1 MEAGR
6 GGRPQRRR
14 VQASRC
20 TCREG
25 NGDARVPVRAASP
38 GDARQLLPLAGQP
51 PGSFV
56 PPRVGESASL
66 SEQHHGRGPGLAA
79 DPAKPCW
86 RPSHGPT
93 ALASHRPHRPS
104 RGAAAKSDPAG
115 RREEAG
121 FCRDRVLAGSPG
133 GPPELPRGRVRPHSR
148 PQPRGHLGGC
158 SERCTEP
165 ARPSTPLTW
174 GVGLWVRRRSGG
186 VGVHFPPP
194 GPRPLLRCPLWHPS
208 PVPRGGQEARAPSR
222 CSGECMR
229 PCPSPPVF
237 VCCLLLSA
245 PVFGYLGDRHSRKAA
260 LSIGILLWS
269 GAGLSSSFISPQYSW
284 LFFLSRGV
292 VGIGSASFSTIAPT
306 VLGDLFVRDQRTRVL
321 AVFYIFIPVGSGLG
335 YVLGSAVLQL
345 TGSWRWA
352 FRVMPCLEV
361 VAFILLIVLVPD
373 PPRGAAEKQEEAAV
387 GDPRSSWCED
397 VSYLGRNWSF
407 VWSTLGVTA
416 IAFVTGALGFWA
428 PKFLFEAR
436 VVHGLQPPCLQDPC
450 NSQDSLIFGILTVV
464 TGIIGVVLG
473 AEAAR
478 RYKKVNPRAE
488 PLICAFSLLAAAPC
502 LFLALILARVT
513 LLASYVFLVLGELLL
528 SCNWAVVAD
537 ILLSV
542 VVPRCRGTAEALQI
556 TVGHVLGD
564 AGSPYLTGLISGIL
578 RAARRDS
585 YLQSFL
591 SLQHSFLGC
600 AFVIA
605 LGGGCFLLTAL
616 RLEMDQ
622 ARARQPGTGTPD
634 SKDAESQALLSGTGS
649 VAKDL

>member
-1 MEAGR
+1 MCLCPDTSGTGTQAGMA
-6 GGRPQRRR
+6 GGMS
-14 VQASRC
+14 AES
-20 TCREG
+20 
-25 NGDARVPVRAASP
+25 RVPRPGRQPGASGEGAWAPRMVSGPWSLSRGRARAA
-38 GDARQLLPLAGQP
+38 AAVLCYINLLNYMNWFIVAGMLLDIQNFFQIND
-51 PGSFV
+51 SN
-56 PPRVGESASL
+56 A
-66 SEQHHGRGPGLAA
+66 GLLQ
-79 DPAKPCW
+79 
-86 RPSHGPT
+86 T
-93 ALASHRPHRPS
+93 
-104 RGAAAKSDPAG
+104 
-115 RREEAG
+115 
-121 FCRDRVLAGSPG
+121 
-133 GPPELPRGRVRPHSR
+133 
-148 PQPRGHLGGC
+148 
-158 SERCTEP
+158 
-165 ARPSTPLTW
+165 
-174 GVGLWVRRRSGG
+174 
-186 VGVHFPPP
+186 
-194 GPRPLLRCPLWHPS
+194 
-208 PVPRGGQEARAPSR
+208 
-222 CSGECMR
+222 
-229 PCPSPPVF
+229 VF

-284 LFFLSRGV
+284 LFILSRGV

-345 TGSWRWA
+345 TGNWRWA
-352 FRVMPCLEV
+352 FRVMPCLEA
-361 VAFILLIVLVPD
+361 VALILLIVLVPD

-397 VSYLGRNWSF
+397 VRYLGRN
-407 VWSTLGVTA
+407 
-416 IAFVTGALGFWA
+416 
-428 PKFLFEAR
+428 
-436 VVHGLQPPCLQDPC
+436 
-450 NSQDSLIFGILTVV
+450 LIFGILTVV

-488 PLICAFSLLAAAPC
+488 PLICACSLLAAAPC

-556 TVGHVLGD
+556 MVGHVLGD
-564 AGSPYLTGLISGIL
+564 AGSPYLTGLISGTL
-578 RAARRDS
+578 RAARPDS

-591 SLQHSFLGC
+591 SLQYSFLGC
-600 AFVIA
+600 AFIIA

-616 RLEMDQ
+616 RLETDQ

-634 SKDAESQALLSGTGS
+634 SKDAESQALLSSTGS
-649 VAKDL
+649 VAENL

>member
-1 MEAGR
+1 MCLCPDTSGTGTQAVMD
-6 GGRPQRRR
+6 GGTS
-14 VQASRC
+14 AES
-20 TCREG
+20 
-25 NGDARVPVRAASP
+25 RVPRPGRQPGASGEGAWAPRMVSSPWSLSRGRARAA
-38 GDARQLLPLAGQP
+38 AAVLCYINLLNYMNWFIVAGMLLDIQNFFQI
-51 PGSFV
+51 SD
-56 PPRVGESASL
+56 SNA
-66 SEQHHGRGPGLAA
+66 GLLQ
-79 DPAKPCW
+79 
-86 RPSHGPT
+86 T
-93 ALASHRPHRPS
+93 
-104 RGAAAKSDPAG
+104 
-115 RREEAG
+115 
-121 FCRDRVLAGSPG
+121 
-133 GPPELPRGRVRPHSR
+133 
-148 PQPRGHLGGC
+148 
-158 SERCTEP
+158 
-165 ARPSTPLTW
+165 
-174 GVGLWVRRRSGG
+174 
-186 VGVHFPPP
+186 
-194 GPRPLLRCPLWHPS
+194 
-208 PVPRGGQEARAPSR
+208 
-222 CSGECMR
+222 
-229 PCPSPPVF
+229 VF

-269 GAGLSSSFISPQYSW
+269 GTGLSSSFISPQYSW

-321 AVFYIFIPVGSGLG
+321 AIFYIFIPVGSGLG

-345 TGSWRWA
+345 TGNWRWA
-352 FRVMPCLEV
+352 FRVMPCLEA
-361 VAFILLIVLVPD
+361 VALILLIVLVPD
-373 PPRGAAEKQEEAAV
+373 PPRGAAEKQEEVAM

-397 VSYLGRNWSF
+397 VRYLGRN
-407 VWSTLGVTA
+407 
-416 IAFVTGALGFWA
+416 
-428 PKFLFEAR
+428 
-436 VVHGLQPPCLQDPC
+436 
-450 NSQDSLIFGILTVV
+450 LIFGILTVV

-488 PLICAFSLLAAAPC
+488 PLICACSLLAAALC

-564 AGSPYLTGLISGIL
+564 AGSPYLTGLISGTL
-578 RAARRDS
+578 RAARPDS

-591 SLQHSFLGC
+591 SLQYSFLGC

-616 RLEMDQ
+616 RLETDQ
-622 ARARQPGTGTPD
+622 ARARQPGTGTSD
-634 SKDAESQALLSGTGS
+634 SKDAESQALLSSTGS
-649 VAKDL
+649 IAENL